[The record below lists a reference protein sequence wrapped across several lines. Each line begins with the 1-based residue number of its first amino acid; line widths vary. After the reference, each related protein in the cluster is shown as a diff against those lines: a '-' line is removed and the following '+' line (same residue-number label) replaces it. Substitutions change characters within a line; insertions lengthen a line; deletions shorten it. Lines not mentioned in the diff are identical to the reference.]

1 MDNKRILRKIGF
13 MQGRFS
19 KIERN
24 KIQSFPWKNWKNELE
39 KCKKVNMKII
49 EWTLDYPWLLKNP
62 LIQDT
67 KKTLSFLKKKR
78 IVLNG
83 VTCDFFMQKPFFKL
97 NTKSKM
103 KDIIHV
109 IKKLKNLNIK
119 LVIPLVDNSSIKNST
134 DERFVI
140 KTFKRINKKYLY
152 NSKLIIC
159 FESDYTPKKLMRFI
173 SKFPKSNFGIN
184 YDLGNSASLG
194 YNVVDELKLYKGRV
208 YNVHLKDR
216 ILNGGNVRFGR
227 GNADFKNFFSNIKK
241 INYKGNFIFQS
252 SRSYSNKHISEMRKN
267 ISFMKKFI

>member
-1 MDNKRILRKIGF
+1 

-103 KDIIHV
+103 NDLISV

-119 LVIPLVDNSSIKNST
+119 IVIPFVDNSSIKNSK
-134 DERFVI
+134 DESLII
-140 KTFKRINKKYLY
+140 KTFKKINKKYLL
-152 NSKLIIC
+152 NSKLVIC
-159 FESDYTPKKLMRFI
+159 FESDYAPKKLSRFI
-173 SKFPKSNFGIN
+173 NKFPKRNFGIN

-194 YNVVDELKLYKGRV
+194 YNVKEELELYKGRI
-208 YNVHLKDR
+208 YNIHLKDR
-216 ILNGGNVRFGR
+216 LLNGGNVRFGT
-227 GNADFKNFFSNIKK
+227 GNADFKNFFYNIKK
-241 INYKGNFIFQS
+241 IDYKGNFIFQS
-252 SRSYSNKHISEMRKN
+252 SRSFSNRHISEMRKN
-267 ISFMKKFI
+267 ISFIKKFI

>member
-1 MDNKRILRKIGF
+1 
-13 MQGRFS
+13 
-19 KIERN
+19 
-24 KIQSFPWKNWKNELE
+24 
-39 KCKKVNMKII
+39 
-49 EWTLDYPWLLKNP
+49 
-62 LIQDT
+62 
-67 KKTLSFLKKKR
+67 
-78 IVLNG
+78 
-83 VTCDFFMQKPFFKL
+83 
-97 NTKSKM
+97 
-103 KDIIHV
+103 
-109 IKKLKNLNIK
+109 
-119 LVIPLVDNSSIKNST
+119 
-134 DERFVI
+134 
-140 KTFKRINKKYLY
+140 
-152 NSKLIIC
+152 
-159 FESDYTPKKLMRFI
+159 MRFI